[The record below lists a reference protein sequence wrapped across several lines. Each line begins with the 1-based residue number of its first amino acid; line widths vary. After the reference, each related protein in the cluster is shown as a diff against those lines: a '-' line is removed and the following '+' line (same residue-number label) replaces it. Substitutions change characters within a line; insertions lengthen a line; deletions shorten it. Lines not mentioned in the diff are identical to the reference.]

1 LAREGGG
8 QLNLSSPSTLAGV
21 INVIRIHKLNSRG
34 DENGDATSAF
44 IDRRVSSARGPASMI
59 APTVTALLLAAAGL
73 LQSLALMC
81 RKLPEKRRPAIY
93 PTEKLPRLL
102 FDIAWIPLFIVG
114 ILYAFQLGGILL
126 GVIAMGVYFVILPFV
141 FQLPL
146 ANMLGFKNFKEYLRA
161 TESKGKK

>member
-1 LAREGGG
+1 
-8 QLNLSSPSTLAGV
+8 
-21 INVIRIHKLNSRG
+21 
-34 DENGDATSAF
+34 
-44 IDRRVSSARGPASMI
+44 MI
-59 APTVTALLLAAAGL
+59 AASIPALLLVAAGL

-114 ILYAFQLGGILL
+114 MLFAFQLGGALL
-126 GVIAMGVYFVILPFV
+126 GVAALAIYFVILPFV
-141 FQLPL
+141 FQLPM
-146 ANMLGFKNFKEYLRA
+146 ATMLGFKNFKEYLRA